1 MLLCLVAFIT
11 SVLVSIF
18 IVRHT
23 ATGRSTP
30 AINGSEPQALHLSVT
45 PRIGGLA
52 LFLGLV
58 AATIVAAVQRHKH
71 VAELLVLVGVVGPVF
86 VAGLL
91 EDFTKR
97 VRPL

>member
-1 MLLCLVAFIT
+1 MLLCFVAFVT
-11 SVLVSIF
+11 SALISIV
-18 IVRHT
+18 IVRRN
-23 ATGRSTP
+23 AIGRACTGIS
-30 AINGSEPQALHLSVT
+30 SEPQALHLSVT